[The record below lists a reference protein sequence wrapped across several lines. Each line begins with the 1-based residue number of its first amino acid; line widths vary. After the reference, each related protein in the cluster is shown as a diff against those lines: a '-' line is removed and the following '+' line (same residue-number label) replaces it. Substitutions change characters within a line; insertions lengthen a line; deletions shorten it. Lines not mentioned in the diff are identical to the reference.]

1 MRGKAVRVLVVDD
14 EPGIA
19 SLLMETLR
27 LAGFE
32 AAIANT
38 GIEALE
44 DLKRSAFDLI
54 LLDVNLPIMDGF
66 QILAQLR
73 QRQPE
78 IPIIMI
84 SARLDKKDVIEAFK
98 LGADD
103 YITKP
108 FSIEEVVMRINA
120 VMRRSNQSNST
131 ETIVVG
137 PIKLSLATYEVWFDE
152 EKVELSRTE
161 FNLLRIL
168 MENSNRVLTKDQL
181 LRDVWGFDFVTST
194 NVVDTYI
201 SYLRKKLHREGFSGI
216 TTIRGVGFQ
225 LKSA

>member
-1 MRGKAVRVLVVDD
+1 
-14 EPGIA
+14 
-19 SLLMETLR
+19 METLR

-120 VMRRSNQSNST
+120 VMRRSNQSHST

>member
-66 QILAQLR
+66 QILA
-73 QRQPE
+73 
-78 IPIIMI
+78 
-84 SARLDKKDVIEAFK
+84 
-98 LGADD
+98 
-103 YITKP
+103 
-108 FSIEEVVMRINA
+108 
-120 VMRRSNQSNST
+120 
-131 ETIVVG
+131 
-137 PIKLSLATYEVWFDE
+137 
-152 EKVELSRTE
+152 
-161 FNLLRIL
+161 
-168 MENSNRVLTKDQL
+168 
-181 LRDVWGFDFVTST
+181 
-194 NVVDTYI
+194 
-201 SYLRKKLHREGFSGI
+201 
-216 TTIRGVGFQ
+216 
-225 LKSA
+225 

>member
-120 VMRRSNQSNST
+120 VMRRSNQSDPT
-131 ETIVVG
+131 ESIVVG
-137 PIKLSLATYEVWFDE
+137 PIMLSLATYEVWFDE

-168 MENSNRVLTKDQL
+168 MENSNRVMTKDQL

-201 SYLRKKLHREGFSGI
+201 SYLRKKLHRDGFSGI